1 MYPQK
6 NSFILLLLAFLT
18 SYCATTTFAPLE
30 GLWPTLSNTEKTSQ
44 FNTLVTLAGGL
55 SLVLQEPKNHTLLV
69 PVDSVFQE
77 LPPKVIEDLMNL
89 ANNNLRTNVLR
100 AHVIPGSYPY
110 KRLTKIGLVQ
120 SAMQKDYQV
129 ELRGNDLFIAE
140 ARIIQTL
147 RTNQGYIH
155 LIDKV
160 LKN

>member
-6 NSFILLLLAFLT
+6 NRFILLLLVILT
-18 SYCATTTFAPLE
+18 SHCATTTFTPLE
-30 GLWPTLSNTEKTSQ
+30 GLWPTLSNTENTSQ
-44 FNTLVTLAGGL
+44 FNALVTLSGGL

-77 LPPKVIEDLMNL
+77 LPPKVMEDLMNPT
-89 ANNNLRTNVLR
+89 NNNLRTNVLR

-110 KRLTKIGLVQ
+110 KRLTKTKLVQ
-120 SAMQKDYQV
+120 SAMKKDLQV
-129 ELRGNDLFIAE
+129 ELRGSDIFITDAKVL
-140 ARIIQTL
+140 QTL